1 MKVTLNDRP
10 TEIPEGATVASLLE
24 SISMAERRVAVEL
37 NGEIVPRTRYA
48 LSPLSESDRLEV
60 VQFVGGG

>member
-1 MKVTLNDRP
+1 VTILLNDRP
-10 TEIPEGATVASLLE
+10 TEIPEGATVASLLD
-24 SISMAERRVAVEL
+24 SIDMAQRRVAVEV

-48 LSPLSESDRLEV
+48 LSPLVEGDRLEV